1 MINYSANNKE
11 ITTMTKTQEQ
21 LIIENEELLSRL
33 SEREE
38 ILDAMRNGEVDAIV
52 ISGKKGEQVYSL
64 SSAETP
70 YRTFVEEMHEG
81 AVTFNKEGLILYC
94 NNRFAELVNQ
104 PVDHVIGSSFKKYI
118 IPIDRLNL
126 DNLLAQ
132 LTPNKNGT
140 LIIYLNNSIW
150 LKLSIR
156 LLPAYLQGDNYIL
169 IATDITELKKKE
181 IELLELHRQ
190 LKQQLV
196 QLQDLRFDIINSKI
210 ETDVVNKKLEIII
223 EKLVKENSK
232 LKLTG
237 TELKL
242 KLKQKRVTA

>member
-1 MINYSANNKE
+1 
-11 ITTMTKTQEQ
+11 MTKTLEQ
-21 LIIENEELLSRL
+21 LIEENEELRSRMTE
-33 SEREE
+33 SEE
-38 ILDAMRNGEVDAIV
+38 ILSAMRNGEVDAIV
-52 ISGKKGEQVYSL
+52 ISGEKGEQVYSL

-70 YRTFVEEMHEG
+70 YRTFVEEMHGG

-104 PVDHVIGSSFKKYI
+104 PVNQVIGSMFKNYI

-132 LTPNKNGT
+132 LTLQKNGT
-140 LIIYLNNSIW
+140 LIISLVNSTW
-150 LKLSIR
+150 LKLSVR

-169 IATDITELKKKE
+169 VATDITELKKKE

-196 QLQDLRFDIINSKI
+196 QLQDLRFDIINAKI
-210 ETDVVNKKLEIII
+210 ETDVANKKLEKTI
-223 EKLVKENSK
+223 ESLVKEN
-232 LKLTG
+232 T
-237 TELKL
+237 KL
-242 KLKQKRVTA
+242 KLKKTVSKVKIPQIGINA